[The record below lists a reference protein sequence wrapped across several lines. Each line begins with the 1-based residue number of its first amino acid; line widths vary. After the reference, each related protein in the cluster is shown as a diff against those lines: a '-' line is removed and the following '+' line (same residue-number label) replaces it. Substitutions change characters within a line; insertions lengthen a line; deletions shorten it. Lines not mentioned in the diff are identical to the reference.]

1 MIRALFA
8 AAAITVAA
16 VGSAPAASADPV
28 ADLLGMIPAGYA
40 FGCRPVDSERP
51 VALTAVDCDNRV
63 FPGGGPA
70 PGRYILYGDPETL
83 ERDFVAAVQEWL
95 VPVPCPGREGLG
107 PTRWGPPDA
116 TAGSIACG
124 TGKEPAYLAWTDDSG
139 PYFGMVV
146 GRDLGE
152 LMNWW
157 VTTVEQPTD

>member
-8 AAAITVAA
+8 AAAVTVAA

-40 FGCRPVDSERP
+40 FGCHPVDSERP
-51 VALTAVDCDNRV
+51 VALAAVDCDNRV

-157 VTTVEQPTD
+157 VTTVEQPIG